1 MKVALIKH
9 YFKIYE
15 EHLSNGGEVID
26 LHVWEIQNNFQ
37 KSWDTDYLDFGEMYD
52 FSLVSGHTQRLWK
65 KEDYY
70 PKQVILKMIEHDR
83 EMMRVIFQDLL
94 NEKKDFVLRV
104 NRFLFH
110 LDQMLAI
117 LQKKDRKLASHFHG
131 DLEMLSHYLAF
142 ALSDNHSPY
151 FKSEFNTY
159 LKKVESKKIPV
170 DSDVDQFYK
179 FAKAIKLLM
188 QKEEA
193 LIKVQNRILNEN
205 GIETYH
211 PNLWVSAF
219 YRFVAR
225 HND

>member
-15 EHLSNGGEVID
+15 DHLSEGGEVIN
-26 LHVWEIQNNFQ
+26 LHTWNIQNNFQ
-37 KSWDTDYLDFGEMYD
+37 ISWDSDYLDFGEMYD
-52 FSLVSGHTQRLWK
+52 QSLVSNHTQRLWK

-104 NRFLFH
+104 NRFLYH

-131 DLEMLSHYLAF
+131 NLEILSYYLAF
-142 ALSDNHSPY
+142 AIPDVYSPY
-151 FKSEFNTY
+151 YKVDFNNF

-170 DSDVDQFYK
+170 DSDIDQFYK
-179 FAKAIKLLM
+179 FAKAIKVLM
-188 QKEEA
+188 LKEQS
-193 LIKVQNRILNEN
+193 LIDQQLKILKEN
-205 GIETYH
+205 DIENHH
-211 PNLWVSAF
+211 PNLWVTSF
-219 YRFVAR
+219 YRFVAAF
-225 HND
+225 